1 MLNIKNIKKPV
12 AKIREISK
20 NKKIQIIF
28 TIALLAII
36 LFSSSFIRVQNI
48 DLLKDSTTGKY
59 IPLAL
64 DPFYFLRLAETIIEE
79 GSLPKYDSMRYPSLN
94 VGFSNEILPIVLVGL
109 YKILKPFNSEI
120 TIGFVDIIS
129 PVIFFVLGL
138 IVFFFLI
145 YSLTKSK
152 INALISTGFLS
163 IIPLY
168 LYRTLTGFADHESI
182 GMFAFFLT
190 LLMFSLSLKFL
201 DKSSKKQE
209 NLNSKK
215 QNEKQIFKNIIYG
228 LLLGLAS
235 AFTIASWGG
244 IAKFVFI
251 ILPLS
256 FFIIWVIKS
265 KNLKE
270 NQNFK
275 EDINSKKTFSNYLW
289 VYFSWIVFCILFA
302 IFFGYNFSSII
313 NLIFLNTTSILTP
326 FVLLFLIVNF
336 IFMFKIDKI
345 LNKLKN
351 KKIKKSEI
359 FLSLII
365 SLIIGLVIMGII
377 KGNPLIFF
385 SEIISKLL
393 HPFGID
399 RTGLTV
405 AENAQPYLMDWANQ
419 ITKGFFWL
427 FYIGLACIGINFSK
441 NIDNK
446 KNKILFC
453 LSWII
458 LISGI
463 LFSRI
468 STGSILNGEN
478 FLSKLV
484 YFGSIILFV
493 IFSIYVFLKAKI
505 KLNENLILMI
515 SWTLVILIAARG
527 AVRLF
532 FVIMPLVCF
541 IIGYATISFKN
552 YYEKSKKNKD
562 ELVKMILGL
571 VLIFLIVLLIITANA
586 FIKSTAYQAKNTG
599 LSANSQWQNA
609 MAWVRNNTDP
619 KDIFI
624 HWWDYGYWVQY
635 LGERPTVTDGGHANG
650 YWDHLIG
657 RYLLTTPK
665 PETALSLMKSH
676 NVSYLL
682 IDPTDIGKYP
692 AYSSIGNG
700 KDNSDRYSWI
710 ITMISDPKQTQET
723 QNETIRI
730 YSGGSLVDQDII
742 YSINNTE
749 IFLPEKKSAI
759 IGIILKTDSNENSIK
774 IKQPEAVF
782 LYNEKQIRI
791 PLRYVYYNN
800 EILDFK
806 QGLNSTIYI
815 FPRVSQTSNGI
826 QIDPQGAL
834 IYLSQKNMWS
844 LVSQMYILNN
854 SFEKYQGLKLVH
866 SEQDPYANLFKNSGT
881 NIGDFI
887 YFNGIRAPIKI
898 WKFDCPL
905 NILEREE
912 FLSKSGDWAEFD
924 NLEFIK

>member
-1 MLNIKNIKKPV
+1 MMMEDIKKSI
-12 AKIREISK
+12 AKIYEISK
-20 NKKIQIIF
+20 KKNIRIIF
-28 TIALLAII
+28 AIVLLAII

-48 DLLKDSTTGKY
+48 NLLKDSTTGKY

-79 GSLPKYDSMRYPSLN
+79 GSLPEYDSMRYPSLR
-94 VGFSNEILPIVLVGL
+94 VGFSNEILPIILVGL
-109 YKILKPFNSEI
+109 YKMIRPFNNEI
-120 TIGFVDIIS
+120 TIGLVDIIS

-152 INALISTGFLS
+152 TNALISTGFLS

-190 LLMFSLSLKFL
+190 LLIFSLTLQFL
-201 DKSSKKQE
+201 EKSSKKQE
-209 NLNSKK
+209 NLNPKK
-215 QNEKQIFKNIIYG
+215 QNKKQIFKNITYG
-228 LLLGLAS
+228 LILGIAS

-251 ILPLS
+251 IIPLS
-256 FFIIWVIKS
+256 FFIIWIMKS
-265 KNLKE
+265 KNFKE
-270 NQNFK
+270 NQNLQ
-275 EDINSKKTFSNYLW
+275 EDTNSKKTFSNYLW
-289 VYFSWIVFCILFA
+289 TYLSWSLFCILFA

-313 NLIFLNTTSILTP
+313 NIIFLNTTSILNP
-326 FVLLFLIVNF
+326 FVFLFLLVDF
-336 IFMFKIDKI
+336 TFMFRINKI
-345 LNKLKN
+345 LDKLKN
-351 KKIKKSEI
+351 KKIKKSGI
-359 FLSLII
+359 LLSLII
-365 SLIIGLVIMGII
+365 TLILSLIILGIF
-377 KGNPLIFF
+377 KGNSLSFLL
-385 SEIISKLL
+385 EIINKLL
-393 HPFGID
+393 HPFGIE

-405 AENAQPYLMDWANQ
+405 AENAQPYLMDWVNQ

-468 STGSILNGEN
+468 SAGSILNGEN

-484 YFGSIILFV
+484 YFGSIILFI
-493 IFSIYVFLKAKI
+493 IFLIYAFLKAKI
-505 KLNENLILMI
+505 KLNENLILII

-541 IIGYATISFKN
+541 IIGYAAISFKN
-552 YYEKSKKNKD
+552 YYKKSKKSKD

-571 VLIFLIVLLIITANA
+571 ALIFLIILLMITANI
-586 FIKSTAYQAKNTG
+586 FITSTTYQAKNTG

-609 MAWVRNNTDP
+609 MAWVRNNTNI

-700 KDNSDRYSWI
+700 KDNQDRYSWI
-710 ITMISDPKQTQET
+710 ITMISDPKLTLET
-723 QNETIRI
+723 QNETIRV
-730 YSGGSLVDQDII
+730 YQGGSLVDQDII

-759 IGIILKTDSNENSIK
+759 IGIILKTDLNENSMK
-774 IKQPEAVF
+774 IKQPEGVF
-782 LYNEKQIRI
+782 LYNE
-791 PLRYVYYNN
+791 
-800 EILDFK
+800 E
-806 QGLNSTIYI
+806 
-815 FPRVSQTSNGI
+815 
-826 QIDPQGAL
+826 
-834 IYLSQKNMWS
+834 
-844 LVSQMYILNN
+844 
-854 SFEKYQGLKLVH
+854 
-866 SEQDPYANLFKNSGT
+866 
-881 NIGDFI
+881 
-887 YFNGIRAPIKI
+887 
-898 WKFDCPL
+898 
-905 NILEREE
+905 
-912 FLSKSGDWAEFD
+912 
-924 NLEFIK
+924 

>member
-1 MLNIKNIKKPV
+1 MRTIKDIKKPI
-12 AKIREISK
+12 AKICEISK
-20 NKKIQIIF
+20 NKKIRIIF
-28 TIALLAII
+28 TIVLLAII

-48 DLLKDSTTGKY
+48 NLLKDSTTGKY

-79 GSLPKYDSMRYPSLN
+79 GSLPEYDSMRYPSLN

-109 YKILKPFNSEI
+109 YKLIKPFNNEI
-120 TIGFVDIIS
+120 TMGFVDIIS

-138 IVFFFLI
+138 IIFFFLI

-152 INALISTGFLS
+152 TNALISTGFLA

-190 LLMFSLSLKFL
+190 LLIFSLALQFL
-201 DKSSKKQE
+201 EKSSKKQE

-215 QNEKQIFKNIIYG
+215 QNKKQILKSVLYG

-244 IAKFVFI
+244 IAKFVFMI
-251 ILPLS
+251 IPLS

-265 KNLKE
+265 KNFKE

-275 EDINSKKTFSNYLW
+275 EDTNSKKTFSNYLL

-302 IFFGYNFSSII
+302 MFFGYNFSSIV
-313 NLIFLNTTSILTP
+313 NTIFLNTTSILNP
-326 FVLLFLIVNF
+326 IVFLFLIVNF
-336 IFMFKIDKI
+336 IFMFKIDAI
-345 LNKLKN
+345 LNKIFN
-351 KKIKKSEI
+351 KRLTKFRVLI
-359 FLSLII
+359 SLII
-365 SLIIGLVIMGII
+365 SLIIGLIILGII
-377 KGNPLIFF
+377 KGNPLILF
-385 SEIISKLL
+385 SEIINKLL
-393 HPFGID
+393 HPFGIE

-441 NIDNK
+441 NIDKK
-446 KNKILFC
+446 KNKNLFC
-453 LSWII
+453 LFWLI

-468 STGSILNGEN
+468 SAGSILNGEN
-478 FLSKLV
+478 FLSKLL
-484 YFGSIILFV
+484 YFGSIILFI
-493 IFSIYVFLKAKI
+493 IFSVYTFLKTKI
-505 KLNENLILMI
+505 KSNENLILII

-532 FVIMPLVCF
+532 FVIMPLICF
-541 IIGYATISFKN
+541 IIGYSTVSFID
-552 YYEKSKKNKD
+552 YYKKSKKNSD
-562 ELVKMILGL
+562 ELIKMILAI
-571 VLIFLIVLLIITANA
+571 VLISLIVLLAFTANA
-586 FIKSTAYQAKNTG
+586 FIKSINYQAKNTG
-599 LSANSQWQNA
+599 PSANSQWQNA
-609 MAWVRNNTDP
+609 MAWVRNNTNI

-700 KDNSDRYSWI
+700 KDNQDRYSWI
-710 ITMISDPKQTQET
+710 ITMISDPKLTQET

-730 YSGGSLVDQDII
+730 YQGGSLVDQDII

-759 IGIILKTDSNENSIK
+759 IGIILKTDLNKDSMK
-774 IKQPEAVF
+774 IKQPEGVF
-782 LYNEKQIRI
+782 LYNEEQIRI

-800 EILDFK
+800 QVLDFK
-806 QGLNSTIYI
+806 QGLDSIVYI
-815 FPRVSQTSNGI
+815 FPKISQTSDGL

-866 SEQDPYANLFKNSGT
+866 SEQDPYVNLFKNSGT
-881 NIGDFI
+881 DLGDFI
-887 YFNGIRAPIKI
+887 YFNGIKAPIKI

-905 NILEREE
+905 NILERKE
-912 FLSKSGDWAEFD
+912 FLSESGDWAEFD

>member
-1 MLNIKNIKKPV
+1 MMMEDIKKSI
-12 AKIREISK
+12 AKIYEISK
-20 NKKIQIIF
+20 KKNIRIIF
-28 TIALLAII
+28 AIVLLAII

-48 DLLKDSTTGKY
+48 NLLKDSTTGKY

-79 GSLPKYDSMRYPSLN
+79 GSLPEYDSMRYPSLR
-94 VGFSNEILPIVLVGL
+94 VGFSNEILPIILVGL
-109 YKILKPFNSEI
+109 YKMIRPFNNEI
-120 TIGFVDIIS
+120 TIGLVDIIS

-152 INALISTGFLS
+152 TNALISTGFLS

-190 LLMFSLSLKFL
+190 LLIFSLTLQFL
-201 DKSSKKQE
+201 EKSSKKQE
-209 NLNSKK
+209 NLNPKK
-215 QNEKQIFKNIIYG
+215 QNKKQIFKNITYG
-228 LLLGLAS
+228 LILGIAS

-251 ILPLS
+251 IIPLS
-256 FFIIWVIKS
+256 FFIIWIMKS
-265 KNLKE
+265 KNFKE
-270 NQNFK
+270 NQNLQ
-275 EDINSKKTFSNYLW
+275 EDTNSKKTFSNYLW
-289 VYFSWIVFCILFA
+289 TYLSWSLFCILFA

-313 NLIFLNTTSILTP
+313 NIIFLNTTSILNP
-326 FVLLFLIVNF
+326 FVFLFLLVDF
-336 IFMFKIDKI
+336 TFMFRINKI
-345 LNKLKN
+345 LDKLKN
-351 KKIKKSEI
+351 KKIKKSGI
-359 FLSLII
+359 LLSLII
-365 SLIIGLVIMGII
+365 TLILSLIILGIF
-377 KGNPLIFF
+377 KGNSLSFL
-385 SEIISKLL
+385 SEIINKLS
-393 HPFGID
+393 HPFGIE

-405 AENAQPYLMDWANQ
+405 AENAQPYLMDWVNQ

-468 STGSILNGEN
+468 SAGSILNGEN

-484 YFGSIILFV
+484 YFGSIILFI
-493 IFSIYVFLKAKI
+493 IFLIYAFLKAKI
-505 KLNENLILMI
+505 KLNENLILII

-541 IIGYATISFKN
+541 IIGYAAISFKN
-552 YYEKSKKNKD
+552 YYKKSKKSKD

-571 VLIFLIVLLIITANA
+571 ALIFLIILLMITANI
-586 FIKSTAYQAKNTG
+586 FITSTTYQAKNTG

-609 MAWVRNNTDP
+609 MAWVRNNTNI

-700 KDNSDRYSWI
+700 KDNQDRYSWI
-710 ITMISDPKQTQET
+710 ITMISDPKLTQET
-723 QNETIRI
+723 QNETIRV
-730 YSGGSLVDQDII
+730 YQGGSLVDQDII

-759 IGIILKTDSNENSIK
+759 IGIILKTDLNENSMK
-774 IKQPEAVF
+774 IKQPEGVF
-782 LYNEKQIRI
+782 LYNEEQIRI

-800 EILDFK
+800 QVLDFK
-806 QGLNSTIYI
+806 QGLDSIVYI
-815 FPRVSQTSNGI
+815 FPKISQTSDGL

-866 SEQDPYANLFKNSGT
+866 SEQDPYVNLFKNSGT
-881 NIGDFI
+881 DLGDFI
-887 YFNGIRAPIKI
+887 YFNGIKAPIKI

-924 NLEFIK
+924 NLQFIK

>member
-1 MLNIKNIKKPV
+1 MMMEDIKKSI
-12 AKIREISK
+12 AKIYEISK
-20 NKKIQIIF
+20 KKNIRIIF
-28 TIALLAII
+28 AIVLLAII

-48 DLLKDSTTGKY
+48 NLLKDSTTGKY

-79 GSLPKYDSMRYPSLN
+79 GSLPEYDSMRYPSLR
-94 VGFSNEILPIVLVGL
+94 VGFSNEILPIILVGL
-109 YKILKPFNSEI
+109 YKMIRPFNNEI
-120 TIGFVDIIS
+120 TIGLVDIIS

-152 INALISTGFLS
+152 TNALISTGFLS

-190 LLMFSLSLKFL
+190 LLIFSLTLQFL
-201 DKSSKKQE
+201 EKSSKKQE
-209 NLNSKK
+209 NLNPKK
-215 QNEKQIFKNIIYG
+215 QNKKQIFKNITYG
-228 LLLGLAS
+228 LILGIAS

-251 ILPLS
+251 IIPLS
-256 FFIIWVIKS
+256 FFIIWIMKS
-265 KNLKE
+265 KNFKE
-270 NQNFK
+270 NQNLQ
-275 EDINSKKTFSNYLW
+275 EDTNSKKTFSNYLW
-289 VYFSWIVFCILFA
+289 AYLSWSLFCILFA

-313 NLIFLNTTSILTP
+313 NIIFLNTTSILNP
-326 FVLLFLIVNF
+326 FVFLFLLVDF
-336 IFMFKIDKI
+336 TFMFRINKI
-345 LNKLKN
+345 LDKLKN
-351 KKIKKSEI
+351 KKIKKSGI

-365 SLIIGLVIMGII
+365 TLILSLIILGIF
-377 KGNPLIFF
+377 KGNSLSFL
-385 SEIISKLL
+385 SEIINKLS
-393 HPFGID
+393 HPFGIE

-405 AENAQPYLMDWANQ
+405 AENAQPYLMDWVNQ

-468 STGSILNGEN
+468 SAGSILNGEN

-484 YFGSIILFV
+484 YFGSIILFI
-493 IFSIYVFLKAKI
+493 IFLIYAFLKAKI
-505 KLNENLILMI
+505 KLNENLILII

-541 IIGYATISFKN
+541 IIGYAAISFKN
-552 YYEKSKKNKD
+552 YYKKSKKSKD

-571 VLIFLIVLLIITANA
+571 ALIFLIILLMITANI
-586 FIKSTAYQAKNTG
+586 FITSTTYQAKNTG

-609 MAWVRNNTDP
+609 MAWVRNNTNI

-700 KDNSDRYSWI
+700 KDNQDRYSWI
-710 ITMISDPKQTQET
+710 ITMISDPKLTQET
-723 QNETIRI
+723 QNETIRV
-730 YSGGSLVDQDII
+730 YQGGSLVDQDII

-759 IGIILKTDSNENSIK
+759 IGIILKTDLNENSMK
-774 IKQPEAVF
+774 IKQPEGVF
-782 LYNEKQIRI
+782 LYNEEQIRI

-800 EILDFK
+800 QVLDFK
-806 QGLNSTIYI
+806 QGLDSIVYI
-815 FPRVSQTSNGI
+815 FPKISQTSDGL

-866 SEQDPYANLFKNSGT
+866 SEQDPYVNLFKNSGT
-881 NIGDFI
+881 DLGDFI
-887 YFNGIRAPIKI
+887 YFNGIKAPIKI

-924 NLEFIK
+924 NLQFIK

>member
-1 MLNIKNIKKPV
+1 MMMEDIKKSI
-12 AKIREISK
+12 AKIYEISK
-20 NKKIQIIF
+20 KKNIRIIF
-28 TIALLAII
+28 AIVLLAII

-48 DLLKDSTTGKY
+48 NLLKDSTTGKY

-79 GSLPKYDSMRYPSLN
+79 GSLPEYDSMRYPSLR
-94 VGFSNEILPIVLVGL
+94 VGFSNEILPIILVGL
-109 YKILKPFNSEI
+109 YKMIRPFNNEI
-120 TIGFVDIIS
+120 TIGLVDIIS

-152 INALISTGFLS
+152 TNALISTGFLS

-190 LLMFSLSLKFL
+190 LLIFSLTLQFL
-201 DKSSKKQE
+201 EKSSKKQE
-209 NLNSKK
+209 NLNPKK
-215 QNEKQIFKNIIYG
+215 QNKKQIFKNITYG
-228 LLLGLAS
+228 LILGIAS

-251 ILPLS
+251 IIPLS
-256 FFIIWVIKS
+256 FFIIWIMKS
-265 KNLKE
+265 KNFKE
-270 NQNFK
+270 NQNLQ
-275 EDINSKKTFSNYLW
+275 EDTNSKKTFSNYLW
-289 VYFSWIVFCILFA
+289 AYLSWSLFCILFA

-313 NLIFLNTTSILTP
+313 NIIFLNTTSILNP
-326 FVLLFLIVNF
+326 FVFLFLLVDF
-336 IFMFKIDKI
+336 TFMFRINKI
-345 LNKLKN
+345 LDKLKN
-351 KKIKKSEI
+351 KKIKKSGI
-359 FLSLII
+359 LLSLII
-365 SLIIGLVIMGII
+365 TLILSLIILGIF
-377 KGNPLIFF
+377 KGNSLSFL
-385 SEIISKLL
+385 SEIINKLS
-393 HPFGID
+393 HPFGIE

-405 AENAQPYLMDWANQ
+405 AENAQPYLMDWVNQ

-468 STGSILNGEN
+468 SAGSILNGEN

-484 YFGSIILFV
+484 YFGSIILFI
-493 IFSIYVFLKAKI
+493 IFLIYAFLKAKI
-505 KLNENLILMI
+505 KLNENLILII

-541 IIGYATISFKN
+541 IIGYAAISFKN
-552 YYEKSKKNKD
+552 YYKKSKKSKD

-571 VLIFLIVLLIITANA
+571 ALIFLIILLMITANI
-586 FIKSTAYQAKNTG
+586 FITSTTYQAKNTG

-609 MAWVRNNTDP
+609 MAWVRNNTNI

-700 KDNSDRYSWI
+700 KDNQDRYSWI
-710 ITMISDPKQTQET
+710 ITMISDPKLTQET
-723 QNETIRI
+723 QNETIRV
-730 YSGGSLVDQDII
+730 YQGGSLVDQDII

-759 IGIILKTDSNENSIK
+759 IGIILKTDLNENSMK
-774 IKQPEAVF
+774 IKQPEGVF
-782 LYNEKQIRI
+782 LYNEEQIRI

-800 EILDFK
+800 QVLDFK
-806 QGLNSTIYI
+806 QGLDSIVYI
-815 FPRVSQTSNGI
+815 FPKISQTSDGL

-866 SEQDPYANLFKNSGT
+866 SEQDPYVNLFKNSGT
-881 NIGDFI
+881 DLGDFI
-887 YFNGIRAPIKI
+887 YFNGIKAPIKI

-924 NLEFIK
+924 NLQFIK

>member
-1 MLNIKNIKKPV
+1 MMMEDIKKSI
-12 AKIREISK
+12 AKIYEISK
-20 NKKIQIIF
+20 KKNIRIIF
-28 TIALLAII
+28 AIVLLAII

-48 DLLKDSTTGKY
+48 NLLKDSTTGKY

-79 GSLPKYDSMRYPSLN
+79 GSLPEYDSMRYPSLR
-94 VGFSNEILPIVLVGL
+94 VGFSNEILPIILVGL
-109 YKILKPFNSEI
+109 YKMIRPFNNEI
-120 TIGFVDIIS
+120 TIGLVDIIS

-152 INALISTGFLS
+152 TNALISTGFLS

-190 LLMFSLSLKFL
+190 LLIFSLTLQFL
-201 DKSSKKQE
+201 EKSSKKQE
-209 NLNSKK
+209 NLNPKK
-215 QNEKQIFKNIIYG
+215 QNKKQIFKNITYG
-228 LLLGLAS
+228 LILGIAS

-251 ILPLS
+251 IIPLS
-256 FFIIWVIKS
+256 FFIIWIMKS
-265 KNLKE
+265 KNFKE
-270 NQNFK
+270 NQNLQ
-275 EDINSKKTFSNYLW
+275 EDTNSKKTFSNYLW
-289 VYFSWIVFCILFA
+289 AYLSWSLFCILFA

-313 NLIFLNTTSILTP
+313 NIIFLNTTSILNP
-326 FVLLFLIVNF
+326 FVFLFLLVDF
-336 IFMFKIDKI
+336 TFMFRINKI
-345 LNKLKN
+345 LDKLKN
-351 KKIKKSEI
+351 KKIKKSGI
-359 FLSLII
+359 LLSLII
-365 SLIIGLVIMGII
+365 TLILSLIILGIF
-377 KGNPLIFF
+377 KGNSLSFL
-385 SEIISKLL
+385 SEIINKLS
-393 HPFGID
+393 HPFGIE

-405 AENAQPYLMDWANQ
+405 AENAQPYLMDWVNQ

-468 STGSILNGEN
+468 SAGSILNGEN

-484 YFGSIILFV
+484 YFGSIILFI
-493 IFSIYVFLKAKI
+493 IFLIYAFLKAKI
-505 KLNENLILMI
+505 KLNENLILII

-541 IIGYATISFKN
+541 IIGYAAISFKN
-552 YYEKSKKNKD
+552 YYKKSKKSKD

-571 VLIFLIVLLIITANA
+571 ALIFLIILLMITANI
-586 FIKSTAYQAKNTG
+586 FITSTTYQAKNTG

-609 MAWVRNNTDP
+609 MAWVRNNTNI

-700 KDNSDRYSWI
+700 KDNQDRYSWI
-710 ITMISDPKQTQET
+710 ITMISDPKLTQET
-723 QNETIRI
+723 QNETIRV
-730 YSGGSLVDQDII
+730 YQGGSLVDQDII

-759 IGIILKTDSNENSIK
+759 IGIILKTDLNENSMK
-774 IKQPEAVF
+774 IKQPEGVF
-782 LYNEKQIRI
+782 LYNEEQIRI

-800 EILDFK
+800 QILDFK
-806 QGLNSTIYI
+806 QGLDSIVYI
-815 FPRVSQTSNGI
+815 FPKISQTSDGL

-866 SEQDPYANLFKNSGT
+866 SEQDPYVNLFKNSGT
-881 NIGDFI
+881 DLGDFI
-887 YFNGIRAPIKI
+887 YFNGIKAPIKI

-924 NLEFIK
+924 NLQFIK